1 MDYEISIHE
10 LNARIQGGDQLLL
23 LDVREPH
30 ELEHGMIEG
39 AISIP
44 MGELTDRLSEVDQS
58 QEVIVICRTGGRSG
72 RVTEFLAQSGY
83 PKVRNMTGGMN
94 SWATEI
100 DQSMQVY

>member
-30 ELEHGMIEG
+30 EHENGLIAG
-39 AISIP
+39 AVCIP
-44 MGELTDRLSEVDQS
+44 MAEVTDRLNEIDPN

-83 PKVRNMTGGMN
+83 PKVRNMAGGMN